1 MQIIA
6 LIIFGLASGWL
17 TGRIME
23 GSGFGVFVDMIV
35 GLCGAVLGGI
45 IFSHLGSG
53 GLNEHG
59 LIASIV
65 VATIGAVILTLLFR
79 SLTAAPNQPEG

>member
-1 MQIIA
+1 
-6 LIIFGLASGWL
+6 
-17 TGRIME
+17 ME

-79 SLTAAPNQPEG
+79 SLTAAPNQPEGKIVSARNALVRSVNEVTP